1 MGEVAIVYKIMP
13 DGPEVDLDN
22 LQKSIKETIP
32 DYARLNKIEI
42 KPVAF
47 GLKALEVQIILDDKK
62 GGAEDIER
70 SLGEIDNVQ
79 SIEAIHVGLL

>member
-1 MGEVAIVYKIMP
+1 MP
-13 DGPEVDLDN
+13 DGPEVDLEN
-22 LQKSIKETIP
+22 LQKSINETIP

-79 SIEAIHVGLL
+79 SVEAIHVGLL